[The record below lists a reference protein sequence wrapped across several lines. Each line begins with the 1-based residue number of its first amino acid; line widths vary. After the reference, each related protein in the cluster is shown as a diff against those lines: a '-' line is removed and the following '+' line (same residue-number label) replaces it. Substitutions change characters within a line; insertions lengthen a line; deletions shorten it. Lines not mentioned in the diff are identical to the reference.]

1 MATASRVSNGLF
13 PDGAGAFVRRRLA
26 ELAGAA
32 LVVLAGLIAAAL
44 FTYAPEDPS
53 FSHATDARPQNLL
66 GHAGAAGADLLLQT
80 LGLAAALIPLAL
92 LAWGWRLLRSRGMK
106 LWWLRVAL
114 LPATVLL
121 AAMAL
126 SLAVGTAIA
135 LLGFSRFRVLRWTNR
150 VWVEVFRAV
159 PILVLILWSYYG
171 LPVVLGIRLDVFTAA
186 LLAIALCDSA
196 FEAEILRGGIQSV
209 EQGQREG
216 AFALGLTRWQAMRF
230 IILPQ
235 AIRRVLPPI
244 ANQFIYVVKMSS
256 LASVIGYQEIT
267 RRANELVV
275 TVFRPLEIYTVLI
288 LLYLVLI
295 LAISFAVRWLER
307 RMGADQSRQR
317 EA

>member
-1 MATASRVSNGLF
+1 MGGLRAQGVVQHRRIVPRTERETALRPARSLVLLL
-13 PDGAGAFVRRRLA
+13 PLL
-26 ELAGAA
+26 LAGCGGNWGWH
-32 LVVLAGLIAAAL
+32 VVNP
-44 FTYAPEDPS
+44 TDPRGQ
-53 FSHATDARPQNLL
+53 TNLL
-66 GHAGAAGADLLLQT
+66 FIMEGLGAT
-80 LGLAAALIPLAL
+80 IGLA
-92 LAWGWRLLRSRGMK
+92 
-106 LWWLRVAL
+106 
-114 LPATVLL
+114 L

-126 SLAVGTAIA
+126 SLVLGTIVA
-135 LLGFSRFRVLRWTNR
+135 LLGFARFRLFRVVNR
-150 VWVEVFRAV
+150 IWVEVFRAV
-159 PILVLILWSYYG
+159 PILVLILWSFYG

-216 AFALGLTRWQAMRF
+216 AFALGLSRWQAMRF

-275 TVFRPLEIYTVLI
+275 SVFRPLEIYTVLI

-307 RMGADQSRQR
+307 RLGADQSRPR
-317 EA
+317 EP